1 MKGWT
6 FISPE
11 GTRWF
16 VAEARSANEAMDA
29 IHMAT
34 VMGSLGTTER
44 RVTTQGESRTVITS
58 PMCTALTKRAT
69 RCSRNEPSTHIQ
81 EAQLPGAYRVRGVE
95 R

>member
-34 VMGSLGTTER
+34 VMGSLGTTNAEL
-44 RVTTQGESRTVITS
+44 QPKGKPDVIV
-58 PMCTALTKRAT
+58 A
-69 RCSRNEPSTHIQ
+69 HV
-81 EAQLPGAYRVRGVE
+81 YRVDEAGNKVQPK
-95 R
+95 

>member
-11 GTRWF
+11 GVRWF

-34 VMGSLGTTER
+34 VMGTLGTRNAEL
-44 RVTTQGESRTVITS
+44 QPGNKPGMVIT
-58 PMCTALTKRAT
+58 A
-69 RCSRNEPSTHIQ
+69 HV
-81 EAQLPGAYRVRGVE
+81 YRVDEAGNKVQPK
-95 R
+95 